1 MDKQQYIT
9 SSFELIK
16 AKNLP
21 IPFSLD
27 QGSTVPNLDLY
38 LKSLQAAY
46 LNNTDPRIE
55 KLFYDKIE
63 HLKSL

>member
-1 MDKQQYIT
+1 MDKQQYVT
-9 SSFELIK
+9 SSIEAIK
-16 AKNLP
+16 AKNLS
-21 IPFSLD
+21 IPF
-27 QGSTVPNLDLY
+27 NLDEGCIVPDLDVY

-63 HLKSL
+63 QLKAL